1 MGKVFVRNPDKL
13 SDTNSIHSTV
23 FTLMLRVI
31 REFLT
36 LVPYDPYFRC
46 NGLKL
51 TLQFIHHMTHLKS
64 VDVNNIRC
72 VCRYI

>member
-1 MGKVFVRNPDKL
+1 MGKVFVRNPDEL
-13 SDTNSIHSTV
+13 SDTNSTHSTV

-51 TLQFIHHMTHLKS
+51 TLHFIHHMTHMKS
-64 VDVNNIRC
+64 VDVINIRY
-72 VCRYI
+72 VV